1 MSPPN
6 LTPGRRRGLVAFI
19 RRYPLVHLAIGLVGN
34 VLFLVGSVLFVLDI
48 AHTAKYFFLS
58 GSFAMVLGALGEVVR
73 ALGRRILRQHGVD
86 PSTAEVSSQPS
97 EVTN

>member
-6 LTPGRRRGLVAFI
+6 LTPGRRRGLVAVI

-86 PSTAEVSSQPS
+86 PSTAELSNQPS
-97 EVTN
+97 EITS